1 MPLLLN
7 YLILRLSSLCMRRE
21 DSKLKTFQSH
31 KFAMCSCKTS
41 SIHLVHLAQMDFQKT
56 SPGVPNGFGVSGRKN
71 RGKAFQQNSE
81 QFKDDW
87 ERVIFQSC
95 LMSQDQGNQWNRSE
109 SSLDLVFPEFEPWAD
124 SLWTD
129 FPVILVWKVHPL
141 WTSFRK
147 ANLFHSSI
155 TLRVLVRVSWR
166 VWTEHPHTS
175 HFLKSV
181 CTHFSVARDI
191 GSMCHAHVIH
201 VSSCVWLCV
210 WSDTLLRLSTLCF
223 PPSLSFSPSTSM
235 WVGSMRSTSVHFS

>member
-1 MPLLLN
+1 
-7 YLILRLSSLCMRRE
+7 
-21 DSKLKTFQSH
+21 
-31 KFAMCSCKTS
+31 
-41 SIHLVHLAQMDFQKT
+41 
-56 SPGVPNGFGVSGRKN
+56 
-71 RGKAFQQNSE
+71 
-81 QFKDDW
+81 
-87 ERVIFQSC
+87 
-95 LMSQDQGNQWNRSE
+95 MSQDQGNQWNRSE

-201 VSSCVWLCV
+201 VSSCVWLRV
-210 WSDTLLRLSTLCF
+210 WSDTLRLSTLCF
-223 PPSLSFSPSTSM
+223 PPSLSSSFSFSCSSPSTSM
-235 WVGSMRSTSVHFS
+235 WVGSMRSTPCTSANEELGTISQRPRNLHPGVLRRRQALKSACRRVRWLHHRHGAFFTTVSGARRSSEP